1 MNLVEIAKEIRE
13 TISNKQS
20 QIGLSF
26 EEENHIYTM
35 NGKKDYPSVSKVL
48 KHFYT
53 PFPADEI
60 ANRKANGNLEQ
71 KQILIKQWEESGNY
85 STNLG
90 SRTHFILE
98 QKSLELFNIEKNV
111 RQPQFECDL
120 TQLMKSDNMII
131 AGNRFLELMSQ
142 RGAVLVDT
150 EVVMGSEELGY
161 CGQGDSLWVIENKN
175 KDGIGLIWSDY
186 KTNQAKS
193 FQTTKYTKKML
204 HPFQNYDDTALG
216 HYYVQLPLYGKLIL
230 KMLEGSKYENL
241 KLYGCIIVHLR
252 DDTQFEEFR
261 APKEIISTV
270 LDMDMKKYLV

>member
-85 STNLG
+85 ATNLG

-98 QKSLELFNIEKNV
+98 QKSLELFNIEKTANEKYLGV
-111 RQPQFECDL
+111 TLLDLGCGLVESRVDPIIFESIFNEIKE
-120 TQLMKSDNMII
+120 TPSNKSN
-131 AGNRFLELMSQ
+131 L
-142 RGAVLVDT
+142 
-150 EVVMGSEELGY
+150 
-161 CGQGDSLWVIENKN
+161 VIEKSILSINN
-175 KDGIGLIWSDY
+175 NLTNNVSDVD
-186 KTNQAKS
+186 
-193 FQTTKYTKKML
+193 KKVSQVTL
-204 HPFQNYDDTALG
+204 NT
-216 HYYVQLPLYGKLIL
+216 
-230 KMLEGSKYENL
+230 KMLELIPTVLTNIIFEPKIVLLYLMSSKIVNGPLIGSDPNIKVTNSFDYS
-241 KLYGCIIVHLR
+241 KASKVF
-252 DDTQFEEFR
+252 FEFITRESL
-261 APKEIISTV
+261 AALLEIIFN
-270 LDMDMKKYLV
+270 